1 MYKKEDGTMI
11 FGYRNGHMTESE
23 IREAMPAYKERFTYD
38 DYMSWDDDIR
48 WELID
53 GVPYMM
59 GAPNN
64 DHQDITENL
73 FVLLRNFLKGK
84 KCKAKIAPSD
94 VRLNPDISDDSVVQP
109 DVYIYCDPS
118 KKDKT
123 GIRGAPDM
131 AVEVLS
137 PSTAKYDK
145 TIKFEAYRKAGVRE
159 LWIID
164 PETRTVAVN
173 LLNNGKYTTYPYTE
187 NDTVTVH
194 ILEGCSI
201 DLSEVFED

>member
-1 MYKKEDGTMI
+1 M
-11 FGYRNGHMTESE
+11 YRNDKMTESE
-23 IREAMPAYKERFTYD
+23 IREAMPAYKEKYTYD

-64 DHQDITENL
+64 DHQDISLNL
-73 FVLLRNFLKGK
+73 SVLLANFLKGK
-84 KCKAKIAPSD
+84 QCKVRAAPSD
-94 VRLNPDISDDSVVQP
+94 VRLNPDTLDDTVVQP

-131 AVEVLS
+131 VVEVLS
-137 PSTAKYDK
+137 PSTAKRDK

-159 LWIID
+159 LWIIE
-164 PETRTVAVN
+164 PETKSLSVN
-173 LLNNGKYTTYPYTE
+173 ILNDGKYITHPYTKD
-187 NDTVTVH
+187 DTVTVH
-194 ILEGCSI
+194 ILEGCTI
-201 DLSEVFED
+201 ELSEVFDY